1 MPGTKRPHQVG
12 VLLSPIRLWDGAGV
26 VDRTALR
33 IGPCAQILIR
43 CFFMAALEFHEMPV
57 SCELVGHLGGAI
69 CASSTAF
76 ISEPPSWRICVS
88 RCRVNS
94 LYASK
99 RE

>member
-57 SCELVGHLGGAI
+57 SCERWVTLAGLYVPVAPLLSPSHLVGESVCPGVA
-69 CASSTAF
+69 
-76 ISEPPSWRICVS
+76 
-88 RCRVNS
+88 
-94 LYASK
+94 
-99 RE
+99 